1 MSAFTF
7 NVFSFLALQ
16 LILLSTTVEGF
27 QTAHR
32 VSVLSQSL
40 ESWSTTARG
49 NTRVFNSKN
58 EDGGNDDGDQD
69 QDSWKS
75 PLPLSSPLSQ
85 QLEQGTFN
93 PLAYQGKSK
102 TNRPSGN
109 AQAQVSL
116 RSLRMTSLT
125 DDLLNG
131 LGNQAAVRAILE
143 ENRDFLLEPL
153 ESEDSVAGSGSIYTP
168 GMTRS
173 ERYETYRKSV
183 NKRLESS
190 KNAKATAVL
199 TAMRDFVLEFEN
211 KEPL

>member
-1 MSAFTF
+1 
-7 NVFSFLALQ
+7 
-16 LILLSTTVEGF
+16 
-27 QTAHR
+27 
-32 VSVLSQSL
+32 
-40 ESWSTTARG
+40 
-49 NTRVFNSKN
+49 
-58 EDGGNDDGDQD
+58 
-69 QDSWKS
+69 
-75 PLPLSSPLSQ
+75 
-85 QLEQGTFN
+85 
-93 PLAYQGKSK
+93 
-102 TNRPSGN
+102 
-109 AQAQVSL
+109 
-116 RSLRMTSLT
+116 MTSLT